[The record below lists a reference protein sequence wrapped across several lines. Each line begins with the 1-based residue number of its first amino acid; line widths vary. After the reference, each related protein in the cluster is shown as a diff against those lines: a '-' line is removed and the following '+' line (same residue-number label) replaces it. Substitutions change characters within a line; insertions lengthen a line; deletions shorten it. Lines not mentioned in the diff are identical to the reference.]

1 MTEVHQGAAAR
12 LKVGKSDP
20 LLLVAELCE
29 CLFCVALAS
38 VAHIVVGQRAEAEA
52 GRFAALKAS
61 DPLEAIAVEV
71 VLPFA
76 HKSLH
81 TERRMLIGE
90 VLTVVQFTAML
101 LDLCSSRSGKQSSN

>member
-1 MTEVHQGAAAR
+1 M
-12 LKVGKSDP
+12 
-20 LLLVAELCE
+20 LLVTEFCV
-29 CLFCVALAS
+29 CLFS
-38 VAHIVVGQRAEAEA
+38 VAFSSVADIVVWQCAEAEA

-81 TERRMLIGE
+81 TERRMLLGE

-101 LDLCSSRSGKQSSN
+101 LDFCSNRNGKQSSN